1 MATLAFRPL
10 SPGVLLMRRLRIP
23 VKLVLMALTLLLP
36 MAVLVTSTFITA
48 QDDMVMVRQELVG
61 ARQISR
67 LVDLAVTVQHHRDLA
82 LRSFGEDPNNKQQRA
97 EVQQRLKQDAA
108 ALDSELLTPDRR
120 TWDAVRKS
128 IGDIVE
134 GRTPVRR
141 DDLHAFHAQV
151 VEQLRQ
157 QLMLTAEASGL
168 LLDPEATSYH
178 LMDLAVERVVP
189 WLEVLSQARGQGS
202 AVLTRGEPKQLDRMA
217 MLSSAEQMSAQ
228 LQNLQMR
235 MDALS
240 RAGHAAPQ
248 EWDAARQAT
257 EQLAARTRTAFSA
270 EILSEDPEAYFGLAT
285 RAVDASSQIGRAHV

>member
-1 MATLAFRPL
+1 M
-10 SPGVLLMRRLRIP
+10 
-23 VKLVLMALTLLLP
+23 
-36 MAVLVTSTFITA
+36 
-48 QDDMVMVRQELVG
+48 
-61 ARQISR
+61 
-67 LVDLAVTVQHHRDLA
+67 A
-82 LRSFGEDPNNKQQRA
+82 LRSRRPNIASSSRNCADWNPLEDSSRVRN
-97 EVQQRLKQDAA
+97 DA
-108 ALDSELLTPDRR
+108 
-120 TWDAVRKS
+120 KS

-248 EWDAARQAT
+248 C
-257 EQLAARTRTAFSA
+257 
-270 EILSEDPEAYFGLAT
+270 
-285 RAVDASSQIGRAHV
+285 RAGRDQRPRRRGVQPS